1 VSEFLAGAADLAWPL
16 AIAFAWVAGELGWR
30 MLRLPRI
37 SVYGLVGF
45 ALSHAQIGLLP
56 QASESSVMLVA
67 NIALGLILFE
77 FGYRINLRWLRSNP
91 WLGASGLLESVG
103 SFFAVYWVAGLFG
116 MSPVLAGLLGAL
128 AMATSPAEVL
138 RAVNERRSSGQV
150 TERVMHLSAMNC
162 ILAVFVF
169 NAVVGMWTLQSSG
182 SVWRAVSNSALV
194 LLVSSAL
201 GAGFGA
207 AVPSLLRQLG
217 NLGQNATL
225 GFAMAVILLTVLAHA
240 LKVSPVLA
248 ALTFGFVARHRRIT
262 LNPAQRNF
270 GALGELLSVLLFV
283 FVGATLAW
291 PRIASGLSLALA
303 LVGVRFASKLAGA
316 TLLARLSGT
325 TWRKGLLTGL
335 ALSPMSALVIALLMQ
350 TRYMGINLM
359 DQLAPLAAATLIL
372 GLAGPVLTE
381 LALVWAREAPHTEES

>member
-16 AIAFAWVAGELGWR
+16 AIAFAWVLGEVAWR
-30 MLRLPRI
+30 ALRLPRI
-37 SVYGLVGF
+37 SVYGVVGF
-45 ALSHAQIGLLP
+45 ALSHAQLGLLP
-56 QASESSVMLVA
+56 PPSESSVMLVA

-103 SFFAVYWVAGLFG
+103 TFFAVFWVAGLFG
-116 MSPVLAGLLGAL
+116 MNSLLAGLLGAL

-162 ILAVFVF
+162 VLAVFVF
-169 NAVVGMWTLQSSG
+169 NVVVGMWALQSSG
-182 SVWRAVSNSALV
+182 SVWRAASSSALV

-207 AVPSLLRQLG
+207 AAPTLLRQLG

-240 LKVSPVLA
+240 LKMSPVLA
-248 ALTFGFVARHRRIT
+248 ALTFGFVARHRRIV

-283 FVGATLAW
+283 FVGATLSW
-291 PRIASGLSLALA
+291 PRVASGLNLALA

-316 TLLARLSGT
+316 TLLARLAGT

-335 ALSPMSALVIALLMQ
+335 ALSPMSALVVALLIQ
-350 TRYMGINLM
+350 TRYLGINLM

-372 GLAGPVLTE
+372 GIAGPLLTE
-381 LALVWAREAPHTEES
+381 LALVWAREAPESD